1 MEYQDYYKTL
11 GVEKNATEAQIKK
24 AYRKLARELHPDMK
38 PGDKK
43 AEERFK
49 QINEAYEVLSD
60 PERRKKYDQLGAS
73 YQQYQRMGGDPRG
86 FDWSQGMG
94 GFGSRPGGRV
104 HVSEAYGDLG
114 DLFGGG
120 GDFSDFFTSIFGGA
134 GAGQDVFRRASRSAS
149 SQGVRGRDYEQQ
161 VEITLEEAFSGT
173 TRVLS
178 KDGQRIEAKIPAG
191 AGTGTKVRLKGQ
203 GTSGIGGPA
212 GDLYLVVKVLPH
224 DTFERD
230 GDDLHCKL
238 PVDLYTAVLGGEAIV
253 HALGGDVRLKILPE
267 TQSGR
272 VIRLTGQGM
281 PRLRESKKRG
291 DLFVQVQVMIPQH
304 LSAREHELFQELAKL
319 RQGGAPERPR

>member
-11 GVEKNATEAQIKK
+11 GVEKNATGAQIKK
-24 AYRKLARELHPDMK
+24 AYRKLARELHPDMN
-38 PGDKK
+38 PGNKR

-86 FDWSQGMG
+86 FDWSQWAG
-94 GFGSRPGGRV
+94 GFGGQPGGNVRV
-104 HVSEAYGDLG
+104 EYGDLG
-114 DLFGGG
+114 DLFGG

-149 SQGVRGRDYEQQ
+149 SQGVRGRDSEQE

-173 TRVLS
+173 SRILS
-178 KDGQRIEAKIPAG
+178 RDGQRIEVKIPAG
-191 AGTGTKVRLKGQ
+191 ASTGTKVRLKGQ

-224 DTFERD
+224 DTFERE
-230 GDDLHCKL
+230 GDNLRCKL
-238 PVDLYTAVLGGEAIV
+238 SVDLYTAVLGGEVIV
-253 HALGGDVRLKILPE
+253 HAPGGDIKLKIPPE

-272 VIRLTGQGM
+272 TIRLAGQGM
-281 PRLRESKKRG
+281 PHLRDAKTRG
-291 DLFVQVQVMIPQH
+291 DLLVQVQVLIPQK
-304 LSAREHELFQELAKL
+304 LMERERELFRELAKL
-319 RQGGAPERPR
+319 RQGDTRERTR